1 MLTLNFACNVL
12 PNRQVTIQLP
22 PTVQPGHHEMV
33 IVLDKTSDQD
43 ATSDTNISR
52 LMQFSGAVSAF
63 AAVDGMA
70 YQNKVRA
77 EWN

>member
-1 MLTLNFACNVL
+1 
-12 PNRQVTIQLP
+12 
-22 PTVQPGHHEMV
+22 MV
-33 IVLDKTSDQD
+33 VVLDKTSDQA
-43 ATSDTNISR
+43 ATSATNISR

-63 AAVDGMA
+63 TAMDGMD